1 MSFLYLLENIRCAF
15 LDGFMNIITYLGDEY
30 AFLVLAM
37 IVFWC
42 VDKFQGYYVLF
53 VGFIGTQLNQLLKVI
68 FRIERPWVIDK
79 NFKPVEGSIG
89 RADGYSFPS
98 GHTQSAVG
106 TFGAIARWSKNN
118 VLRIICVVLFL
129 LVGFSRM
136 YLGVHTPKDVLTSL
150 VIALV
155 LVFAL
160 YPIIKRGENNPK
172 IMYILFGIVIAWSLA
187 QVLFMELYPF
197 PADANGEELFS
208 ATKNAYKLLGA
219 VVGMLIAYIVDRKY
233 INFSTKAVWWAQIIK
248 VVVGLGI
255 TIGIQKLGYTV
266 FALFCSDM
274 MVRALTYFTMV
285 IFAGCIWPLT
295 FKWYKKK

>member
-1 MSFLYLLENIRCAF
+1 MSFLYLLENVRCAF

-37 IVFWC
+37 VVFWC

-68 FRIERPWVIDK
+68 FRIERPWILDK

-106 TFGAIARWSKNN
+106 TFGAIARWTKSN
-118 VLRIICVVLFL
+118 VLRIVCVILFA

-150 VIALV
+150 VIALI

-160 YPIIKRGENNPK
+160 YPIMKRAQDNPK
-172 IMYILFGIVIAWSLA
+172 VMYILFGVVIAWSFA

-219 VVGMLIAYIVDRKY
+219 VVGMLIAYIVDKKY

-255 TIGIQKLGYTV
+255 TIGLQKLGYTV
-266 FALFCSDM
+266 FGLFCSDM

-295 FKWYKKK
+295 FKWYKKN